1 MGENIKMSHLKTD
14 LVKRTVASIIAD
26 RIDDIEIDL
35 TEIADTVA
43 TEMIREIQLIL
54 MDGTDDFEMIEDIL
68 VLFEKRG
75 INTGLCHDD
84 C

>member
-1 MGENIKMSHLKTD
+1 MSHLKTD